1 MYQENLSQYI
11 YLTMILFSI
20 EKENN
25 IADWS
30 NEMKY
35 SYTTSGIYTKL
46 EEARAKIA
54 YEFLKKSGYP
64 SEEEAIHLVEDG
76 NIVGMPSLTRDDI
89 KRAYEIYGL
98 IPEYVRGNL
107 TKKVISRAAIDNNL
121 LLEEKNQKLYIDV
134 MHIDGNKF

>member
-1 MYQENLSQYI
+1 
-11 YLTMILFSI
+11 
-20 EKENN
+20 
-25 IADWS
+25 
-30 NEMKY
+30 MKY